1 MGAWGAGIYQNDYA
15 ADLKSTIS
23 LVVKI
28 PGENLDLLNVLKEMH
43 PESEDSKDEEW
54 TTFWLVAADQF
65 EKRGI
70 LCDEII
76 AQANNIITSG
86 EDLRR
91 LQDLDMSQGELNKR
105 AKLLEALLN
114 RLKSPSPLK
123 DRNIPKN
130 PPSFC
135 FEVGDVYAFQTQ
147 NGVAV
152 NAWFS
157 SWEEAGFKPNG
168 WGALIVVDRGRAF
181 DWLPWVAIASTTVDY
196 RVMPTIED
204 VKSSSLMLHL
214 QTRGAAKCVPKKS
227 HIKRMKM
234 VYLGNL
240 NLNLAKA
247 KSTVS
252 KWSDTQAIGF
262 GWAISSASFSS
273 NLHGGLPDGGRVS
286 DLL

>member
-28 PGENLDLLNVLKEMH
+28 PGDNIDLLNVLKEMH

-54 TTFWLVAADQF
+54 TTFWLVVADQF

-70 LCDEII
+70 LCDEIT

-91 LQDLDMSQGELNKR
+91 LQELNMSQGELNKR
-105 AKLLEALLN
+105 YKLLEALLN
-114 RLKSPSPLK
+114 RLKSPSTPK
-123 DRNIPKN
+123 DRKIPKN

-135 FEVGDVYAFQTQ
+135 LDVGDVYAFQTQ
-147 NGVAV
+147 NGAAV

-181 DWLPWVAIASTTVDY
+181 DWLPLVAIASTTVDY
-196 RVMPTIED
+196 EVMPTIED
-204 VKSSSLMLHL
+204 VKNSSLMLHP

-234 VYLGNL
+234 EYLGSL
-240 NLNLAKA
+240 KLNLAKA
-247 KSTVS
+247 KNIVS
-252 KWSDTQAIGF
+252 KWSDTQAIDF
-262 GWAISSASFSS
+262 GWSISSASFSS
-273 NLHGGLPDGGRVS
+273 NLRRGLPDGGKVC
-286 DLL
+286 DIL